1 MTESQSATVQ
11 RFVPV
16 SSPVLGELERAAVD
30 SVMRSGAISG
40 FAGDRVA
47 AFEDG
52 FARYCDSSFGVA
64 VSNGTTALH
73 LALVTL
79 GVTRDDEVL
88 VATLTNMATFFAVLY
103 QGAIPVPI
111 DVEPD
116 TWNLDPSLLESKVTS
131 RTKAIIVVHLFGHP
145 VDMAPV
151 MEIAGKYGL
160 AVIEDCA
167 EAHGALYQ
175 GKKVGSL
182 GTVGCFSFYANK
194 IITTGEGGMLTTS
207 DPELAAKARSLRSL
221 AFGGTNKFMHT
232 DIGYNYR
239 LTNLQAAI
247 GVAQLTRIDDIV
259 RGKRRVAAYY
269 TSRFG
274 TSKRLQLPVE
284 KAYARNVYWMYH
296 MGLRGMAPG
305 ARAHVMD
312 RLRERG
318 VETRESFIPY
328 NLQDTFL
335 ARGWTR
341 AADCP
346 VANDIGLRGFYI
358 PSGPQL
364 SDDDLDY
371 VASNVIEV
379 VEKSGE

>member
-1 MTESQSATVQ
+1 M
-11 RFVPV
+11 
-16 SSPVLGELERAAVD
+16 AVD

-40 FAGDRVA
+40 FAGDRIT
-47 AFEDG
+47 AFEEG
-52 FARYCDSSFGVA
+52 FARYSDSTFGVA
-64 VSNGTTALH
+64 TSNGTTALH
-73 LALVTL
+73 LALVAL

-88 VATLTNMATFFAVLY
+88 VATLTNMATFFSVLY

-116 TWNLDPSLLESKVTS
+116 TWNLDPSLLEAKITAK
-131 RTKAIIVVHLFGHP
+131 TKAIIVVHLFGHP

-151 MEIAGKYGL
+151 MAIADRYGL
-160 AVIEDCA
+160 PVIEDCA
-167 EAHGALYQ
+167 EAHGALYN

-194 IITTGEGGMLTTS
+194 IITTGEGGMITTS
-207 DPELAAKARSLRSL
+207 DPALAAKASSLRSL
-221 AFGGTNKFMHT
+221 AFGSSNKFMHQ

-247 GVAQLTRIDDIV
+247 GVAQLSRIEEIV
-259 RGKRRVAAYY
+259 NSKRRIASYY
-269 TSRFG
+269 TARFG
-274 TSKRLQLPVE
+274 KTSQLQLPVE

-296 MGLRGMAPG
+296 VGLRGSASG
-305 ARAHVMD
+305 VRAHVMD
-312 RLRERG
+312 QLRARG
-318 VETRESFIPY
+318 IETRQGFIPY
-328 NLQDTFL
+328 NLQDTFI

-341 AADCP
+341 AEDCP

-358 PSGPQL
+358 PSGADL
-364 SDDDLDY
+364 SDEELDY

-379 VEKSGE
+379 VEMVGE